1 MLNLLNVKIRNQNG
15 DLLIDTLNLQVHE
28 HDRIG
33 IIGEEGNGKSTLLKA
48 IADLSWITDYAGIEG
63 TISKERNLKIGYF
76 AQAMEPIWKDTMIFE
91 YLLKPFPEA
100 EIKQEQYNELQV
112 YAKEAQQLKMDVE
125 LLQRDQLLS
134 RASGGEKVKLRMLKM
149 LHEQPDVLL
158 LDEPTNDLDLDTLDW
173 LESFMLECSKPILFI
188 SHDDVLL
195 ERCAN
200 RIIHIEQ
207 RNHRTKP
214 VTTVANVTY
223 REYVE
228 SRGMRIEREQRQAK
242 KEKAEYTKK
251 KIKLNDLKNAV
262 HDALNDTV
270 RSPFYAAGLARRMA
284 NLQAVDKR
292 FEKTGYARVDSVEEA
307 IDVAFDTNPLPPAKI
322 ILNADFP
329 KVKVGDRVLLE
340 DVHLQIR
347 GSDKL
352 ALIGPN
358 GCGKTVFMN
367 QIYER
372 LKDRSDIRIGYMPQD
387 YARAFDGYPTP
398 VAYLLSTGDKA
409 DVTRSRDLL
418 GRMKFTADDMLRPCA
433 SLSEGQKAK
442 LCLLKFI
449 KEDCDVLLLDEPTRN
464 LSPLSAPVIRRILTE
479 YSGCIVSISH
489 DRAYLQ
495 SCVNTVYEI
504 RERKLTAVNDI
515 L

>member
-1 MLNLLNVKIRNQNG
+1 MLNLLNVKIRHQNG

-48 IADLSWITDYAGIEG
+48 IADLSWVTDYAGIEG
-63 TISKERNLKIGYF
+63 TICKERNLKIGYF
-76 AQAMEPIWKDTMIFE
+76 AQALEPIWKDTLIYE
-91 YLLKPFPEA
+91 YLLKSSPEA
-100 EIKQEQYNELQV
+100 EVKQEQYNELRE

-125 LLQRDQLLS
+125 LLQRDQLIVQ
-134 RASGGEKVKLRMLKM
+134 ASGGEKVKLRFLKM
-149 LHEQPDVLL
+149 LHEQPDILL
-158 LDEPTNDLDLDTLDW
+158 LDEPTNDLDLDTLGW
-173 LESFMLECSKPILFI
+173 LESFMLGCTKPILFI

-214 VTTVANVTY
+214 VTTVANTSY
-223 REYVE
+223 REYIE
-228 SRGMRIEREQRQAK
+228 SRGMRLEREQQQAK
-242 KEKAEYTKK
+242 KEKAEYIKK
-251 KIKLNDLKNAV
+251 KVKLNDLKNAV

-284 NLQAVDKR
+284 NLKAVDKR
-292 FEKTGYARVDSVEEA
+292 FENVGYSRVDTVEEA
-307 IDVAFDTNPLPPAKI
+307 IDIGFKVAPLPTGKI
-322 ILNADFP
+322 ILDLDRP
-329 KVKVGDRVLLE
+329 VIGVGNRVLLE
-340 DVHLQIR
+340 NVRLLIR
-347 GSDKL
+347 GREKL
-352 ALIGPN
+352 ALVGPN
-358 GCGKTVFMN
+358 GCGKTIFMN
-367 QIYER
+367 QIYEL
-372 LKDRSDIRIGYMPQD
+372 LKDRPDIRVGYMPQD
-387 YARAFDGYPTP
+387 YARAFAGFDSP
-398 VAYLLSTGDKA
+398 VAYLLNAGDKD

-449 KEDCDVLLLDEPTRN
+449 KEDCNVLLLDEPTRN
-464 LSPLSAPVIRRILTE
+464 LSALSAPTICRILAD
-479 YSGCIVSISH
+479 YQGCIFSISH
-489 DRAYLQ
+489 DRTFLR
-495 SCVNTVYEI
+495 SCADTIYEI
-504 RERKLTAVNDI
+504 KDRKLAVVNSI